1 MATSLEDRPGRQVT
15 ETLLDAVISVEA
27 PHDVRLTA
35 AWSLRDRPDR
45 AITDALLA
53 TLHDCTDPQTRWY
66 LLRALATR
74 PGQDVTDALLHA
86 LTSGEEDSHAR
97 RVQALELRD
106 RPEPKVTAALRE
118 ALKDPDM
125 TVRRSAAGALTDRLE
140 PSITDAL
147 LEALDDDESPTSGNP
162 PSRRYPFARIRASPP
177 NSSTH

>member
-125 TVRRSAAGALTDRLE
+125 RSDAAPPGRSPTGSSPPSPMPCSRRST
-140 PSITDAL
+140 TT
-147 LEALDDDESPTSGNP
+147 SPTSGNP
-162 PSRRYPFARIRASPP
+162 PSRRYPVARIRASPP